1 MPMRSRLLL
10 ALLVLLVLLRQ
21 EVQAATVRAVTEETS
36 FSWSVDGRVSGPAT
50 AVVERT
56 LAAAGIDDYRVE
68 LYPWARAYDLA
79 LHEPGVLI
87 YLIARTPA
95 REDQFQWVGELLRL
109 RYYFYRLANR
119 NDVRIERLDDARAYR
134 LGVMRDD
141 VRHQYLQGL
150 GFERL
155 VVSGQQRDNF
165 SRLLSGQVDALLL
178 PERDAIHFCAEA
190 GSACPGLQR
199 LAALEVLDTPL
210 YMAFSAATPAPLVE
224 RLRAAFG
231 KLAASGEVARLL
243 AQPSDR

>member
-1 MPMRSRLLL
+1 MRLRYSLLL
-10 ALLVLLVLLRQ
+10 ILLLGQ
-21 EVQAATVRAVTEETS
+21 GAEAATVRAVTEQTS
-36 FSWSVDGRVSGPAT
+36 FTWLADGRVSGPAT

-56 LAAAGIDDYRVE
+56 LALAGISDYRVE

-95 REDQFQWVGELLRL
+95 REAQFQWVGEVMRL

-119 NDVRIERLDDARAYR
+119 AEVRIDGLDDARAYR

-141 VRHQYLQGL
+141 VRHQYLQNH
-150 GFERL
+150 GFQRL
-155 VVSGQQRDNF
+155 VVSGQQKDNF

-178 PERDAIHFCAEA
+178 PELDATHFCQAA

-199 LAALEVLDTPL
+199 LAALEDLDTPL
-210 YMAFSAATPAPLVE
+210 YMAFSATTPAPLVE
-224 RLRAAFG
+224 RLREAFA
-231 KLAASGEVARLL
+231 KLKASGEVARLL
-243 AQPSDR
+243 VLPSDR

>member
-1 MPMRSRLLL
+1 MKPRLLL
-10 ALLVLLVLLRQ
+10 ALLVLLGQGV
-21 EVQAATVRAVTEETS
+21 EAATVRAVTEESS
-36 FSWSVDGRVSGPAT
+36 FTWSADGRVSGTAT

-56 LAAAGIDDYRVE
+56 LAVAGIDDYRVE

-79 LHEPGVLI
+79 LREPGVLI

-95 REDQFQWVGELLRL
+95 REAQFQWVGEMLRL
-109 RYYFYRLANR
+109 RYYFYRLASR
-119 NDVRIERLDDARAYR
+119 DDVQIERLDDARAYR
-134 LGVMRDD
+134 LGVIRDD
-141 VRHQYLQGL
+141 VRQQYLQGL
-150 GFERL
+150 GFQRL

-165 SRLLSGQVDALLL
+165 NRLLSGQVDALLL
-178 PERDAIHFCAEA
+178 PEQDAAPLCQAA

-199 LAALEVLDTPL
+199 LAALEELDTPL
-210 YMAFSAATPAPLVE
+210 YMAFSLTTPAPLVE

>member
-1 MPMRSRLLL
+1 MKLRLLL
-10 ALLVLLVLLRQ
+10 ALLVLLGPGV
-21 EVQAATVRAVTEETS
+21 EAATVRAVTEETS
-36 FSWSVDGRVSGPAT
+36 FTWSIDGRVNGPAT
-50 AVVERT
+50 AVVKRT
-56 LAAAGIDDYRVE
+56 LAEAGIDDYQVE

-79 LHEPGVLI
+79 LREPGVLI

-95 REDQFQWVGELLRL
+95 REAQFQWVGEVLRL

-119 NDVRIERLDDARAYR
+119 NDVQIERLDDARAYR

-141 VRHQYLQGL
+141 VRQQYLQGL
-150 GFERL
+150 GFQRL
-155 VVSGQQRDNF
+155 VVSGQQKDNF

-178 PERDAIHFCAEA
+178 PERDASHFCAEA

-199 LAALEVLDTPL
+199 LAALEELDTPL
-210 YMAFSAATPAPLVE
+210 YMAFSPTTPVPLVE